1 MMQLCA
7 ECFRH
12 VRSLPCPF
20 CGCETARGAPLPG
33 PSAVRVGMR
42 RGALLLGLAGAAA
55 EGCGGD
61 VDKPDVV
68 TAMDAYGLPPD
79 AADVMSPDV
88 VTAMDVYGIP
98 PDAADVMSPDVVT
111 AMDAYGI
118 PPDAPSPDGS
128 VPTDAAVYGIPP
140 DSF

>member
-68 TAMDAYGLPPD
+68 TAMDAYG
-79 AADVMSPDV
+79 
-88 VTAMDVYGIP
+88 
-98 PDAADVMSPDVVT
+98 
-111 AMDAYGI
+111 I

>member
-7 ECFRH
+7 GCFRH

-42 RGALLLGLAGAAA
+42 RGALLLGLAGAVA

-68 TAMDAYGLPPD
+68 
-79 AADVMSPDV
+79 SV
-88 VTAMDVYGIP
+88 VDVYGIP
-98 PDAADVMSPDVVT
+98 PDAADVMSPDSPPDAPPDVVT

-118 PPDAPSPDGS
+118 PPDAADAMSPDGS

-140 DSF
+140 DSR